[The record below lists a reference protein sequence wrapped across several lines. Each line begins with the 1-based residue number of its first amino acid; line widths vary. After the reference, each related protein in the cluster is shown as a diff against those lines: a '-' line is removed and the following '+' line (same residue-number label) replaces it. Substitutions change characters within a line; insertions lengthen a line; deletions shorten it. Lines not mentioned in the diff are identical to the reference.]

1 MPTAMSDNPLV
12 NDYDERVVL
21 DLIMRNW
28 RSGEDLVSHNEVLE
42 FINQVEPI
50 NSSDLFKVLNDFGFN
65 YTRIENILYWKVTE
79 A

>member
-1 MPTAMSDNPLV
+1 MSDQSSDNAIV
-12 NDYDERVVL
+12 NDFDEVIVMN
-21 DLIMRNW
+21 LISKEWKPGN
-28 RSGEDLVSHNEVLE
+28 DLVSHNEILE

>member
-1 MPTAMSDNPLV
+1 MSDQSDNPII
-12 NDYDERVVL
+12 NDYDEKVVL

-28 RSGEDLVSHNEVLE
+28 RSGEVLVSHNEILE

-50 NSSDLFKVLNDFGFN
+50 NSSDLFKVLNNFGFN
-65 YTRIENILYWKVTE
+65 YTRIENIIYWKVTE